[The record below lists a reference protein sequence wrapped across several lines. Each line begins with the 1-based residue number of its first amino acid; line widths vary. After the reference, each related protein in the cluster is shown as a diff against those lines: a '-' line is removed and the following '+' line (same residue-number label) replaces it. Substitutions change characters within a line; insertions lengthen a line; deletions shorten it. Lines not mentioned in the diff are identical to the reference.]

1 VSDDPVS
8 DEESSDEES
17 SDDSSGG
24 ISEAGRPVR
33 ILFVCTANR
42 VRSPLAE
49 VVLRAHAERMALPVE
64 ARSAGELE
72 DGLPAS
78 DEMVWA
84 AKRLGHDLSGHL
96 STRLTDELV
105 RWPDL
110 IVTMTGMQVV
120 DLVGVAVDLMP
131 RTITLREWAQASDE
145 HPLSDWTPQG
155 VTDWVAPLTQRSIN
169 DLLSGQHDV
178 EDPIGRPRRHFRR
191 TAREIH
197 ELLAICL
204 RVTESSAAS

>member
-1 VSDDPVS
+1 VTDSDGAD
-8 DEESSDEES
+8 
-17 SDDSSGG
+17 GG
-24 ISEAGRPVR
+24 NEANRAVR

-42 VRSPLAE
+42 VRSPFAE
-49 VVLRAHAERMALPVE
+49 AVMRTHAQRMALPVE
-64 ARSAGELE
+64 VRSAGELQE
-72 DGLPAS
+72 GLPAT

-84 AKRLGHDLSGHL
+84 AKRLGHDLTGHL
-96 STRLTDELV
+96 STRLSDELV

-131 RTITLREWAQASDE
+131 RTITLREWAQATED

-155 VTDWVAPLTQRSIN
+155 VTDWVAPMTQRPIN

-191 TAREIH
+191 TAQEIDN
-197 ELLAICL
+197 LLATCL
-204 RVTESSAAS
+204 QVTESSGAS